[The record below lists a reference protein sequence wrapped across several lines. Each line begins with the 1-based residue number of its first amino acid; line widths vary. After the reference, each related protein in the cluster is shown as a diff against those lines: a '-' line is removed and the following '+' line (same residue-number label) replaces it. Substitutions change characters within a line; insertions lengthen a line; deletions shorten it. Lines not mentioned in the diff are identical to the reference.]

1 MNLVKYLM
9 ESRGPVNA
17 MKRLP
22 KLAAR
27 FGMTTGPMERALKSY
42 VDITER
48 YDTRPTL
55 AVTAVLLE
63 RYPSVFKELAERGV
77 ELAVH
82 GWVHTDYSLLDE
94 KTQAEHME
102 RCLEAF
108 EELGIS
114 PVGTRCPYLRWNEG
128 SFRVASRFRL
138 AYSSNGALTWDVVER
153 NGHPAKA
160 WEAYHKGLA
169 LYKSRD
175 AATAVGLPAAMGPML
190 DLPVSQP
197 DDEAV
202 VDRLQLPAHQRGAA
216 WRGILE
222 RVYDQGELF
231 TLVLHHERLP
241 LMWRELGD
249 LLGEARSRRPAVWI
263 AQMREVAAWWQRRKG
278 WRLTVE
284 AQDGGG
290 HRVTAPAGEGATVL
304 VRGKG
309 TEAFSEAWH
318 GDYRTVSFERFTVP
332 GKAAPCVG
340 VSEGAPEAM
349 VSFLEA
355 EGYVVRRDDRKCAVF
370 VDREEFGEDDKRS
383 LMAEVEASKGPL
395 VRLWRWPEG
404 ARCALSVTGD
414 IDSMTIVDFLRR
426 PLEV

>member
-1 MNLVKYLM
+1 MNIVKYLM

-22 KLAAR
+22 KLAQR
-27 FGMTTGPMERALKSY
+27 FGVTTRPMERALKSY

-63 RYPSVFKELAERGV
+63 RYPRVFQTLAERGV
-77 ELAVH
+77 ELALH

-94 KTQAEHME
+94 QAQALHME

-108 EELGIS
+108 EALGIS
-114 PVGTRCPYLRWNEG
+114 PVGTRCPYLRWNEE
-128 SFRVASRFRL
+128 SFKVGRRFGL
-138 AYSSNGALTWDVVER
+138 AYSSNAAVAWDVVER
-153 NGHPAKA
+153 NGHSNEA
-160 WEAYHKGLA
+160 WEAYQKGLA
-169 LYKSRD
+169 LYKARD
-175 AATAVGLPAAMGPML
+175 SGTAVGLPSTMVSML

-202 VDRLQLPAHQRGAA
+202 VDRLHLGARARSAA

-222 RVYDQGELF
+222 RVYEQGELF

-241 LMWRELGD
+241 IMWRELGD
-249 LLGEARSRRPAVWI
+249 LLEDARGRAPKVWV
-263 AQMREVAAWWQRRKG
+263 AQMREVAAWWQRRSE
-278 WRLTVE
+278 WRLAVE
-284 AQDGGG
+284 NQDGGG
-290 HRVTAPAGEGATVL
+290 YRVTAPREEGATVL

-309 TEAFSEAWH
+309 TEAFSEPWH
-318 GDYRTVSFERFTVP
+318 GEYRLVSFERFTVP
-332 GKAAPCVG
+332 GKLAPCVG
-340 VSEGAPEAM
+340 VSEDAPESL
-349 VSFLEA
+349 VGFLES
-355 EGYVVRRDDRKCAVF
+355 EGYVVRRGDRKCAV
-370 VDREEFGEDDKRS
+370 VIDREEFNEEDKRP
-383 LMAEVEASKGPL
+383 LMAEVEASEGPL

-414 IDSMTIVDFLRR
+414 VDSMTIVDFLRR